1 MREHVAYGMEEVL
14 RRLEPVL
21 GWDGSRVLAFTK
33 PRLKK

>member
-1 MREHVAYGMEEVL
+1 MEEAL
-14 RRLEPVL
+14 HRLEPVL